1 MPSSFHHSGPFI
13 TANTPEPG
21 TPAPAAPPIEM
32 LDADP
37 SPWPDAK
44 GFGPGF
50 AGGIVSL
57 RYELRTRHVR
67 QCYRRD
73 FLHLSQLL
81 NGLDRA
87 RNFRGVP
94 PDIVDRA
101 EQSVTRCLHD
111 TQALLADLT
120 RRTELLLAR
129 DGMSD
134 IPIHYIDPIAVHA
147 PITNPRARLYMD
159 MLTAADQAFSALERA
174 WLFGLIDTRARRT
187 HEAALRKAVRAV
199 SGTIRGEYTQMAR
212 RLRGEPVAAS
222 DSDSDSDSGCDNDS
236 AIASETGSG
245 TANANSN
252 SNSNSAGTGTGT
264 GTGRDD
270 PFRLTASST
279 PHRPIVRAVP

>member
-1 MPSSFHHSGPFI
+1 MTSSFLHSGPLNA
-13 TANTPEPG
+13 ANTAEPD
-21 TPAPAAPPIEM
+21 TPASSAPPIEM
-32 LDADP
+32 LDTEP
-37 SPWPDAK
+37 SPWPDAG

-50 AGGIVSL
+50 SGGIVTL

-94 PDIVDRA
+94 PDVVDRA

-120 RRTELLLAR
+120 RRTEMLLAR

-134 IPIHYIDPIAVHA
+134 IPIHYIDPVAVHA

-159 MLTAADQAFSALERA
+159 MLTTADHAFSALERA

-199 SGTIRGEYTQMAR
+199 SGTIRGEYTSMAR
-212 RLRGEPVAAS
+212 RLRGEPP
-222 DSDSDSDSGCDNDS
+222 S
-236 AIASETGSG
+236 AVE
-245 TANANSN
+245 ANVDGRGN
-252 SNSNSAGTGTGT
+252 GP
-264 GTGRDD
+264 GRDD
-270 PFRLTASST
+270 DHALRIAAT
-279 PHRPIVRAVP
+279 PSIHELRVRAVP